1 MWKSSIFNES
11 LFKFLFEIYKSEFIR
26 IVSFIL
32 HTCFSEYKFIKMFL
46 KAVSGK
52 AFLNFS
58 VFGERVIR
66 LLGKYLLRLLST
78 MLGSENT
85 ALI

>member
-1 MWKSSIFNES
+1 M
-11 LFKFLFEIYKSEFIR
+11 Y
-26 IVSFIL
+26 
-32 HTCFSEYKFIKMFL
+32 TCFSEYKFIKMFL

-52 AFLNFS
+52 ALLNFS
-58 VFGERVIR
+58 GFGERVIH

-78 MLGSENT
+78 VLGSENT